1 VCFLAIKVGIL
12 KLQLFDAHT
21 HIDMKHF
28 QNDRERVLQRA
39 KDAGLVGM
47 VTCSIYPDSFRRT
60 LGIMKKHEGFVHHSA
75 GCQVSR
81 LTKSDADT
89 IISLIRKYAD
99 DVVAVGEVGLDYH
112 WVKAPSQRK
121 AQEPL
126 FRMFIDLAAE
136 LKKPI
141 VIHSRKADAEAVDFL
156 ERHFSGDVLMH
167 CFDGDADVA
176 ERVRDNGWH
185 ITLPANFRKYRNR
198 THAARVLPL
207 EQIMLETDGPY
218 LSPVEGRNEPA
229 NLTYGCRSL
238 SELLDL
244 PMEEVANAT
253 TRSAK
258 KFYGL

>member
-1 VCFLAIKVGIL
+1 MASKAGIF

-47 VTCSIYPDSFRRT
+47 VTCSIHPGSFRRT
-60 LGIMKKHEGFVHHSA
+60 LGILKKHEGFVHHSA

-89 IISLIRKYAD
+89 IISLTRKYAND
-99 DVVAVGEVGLDYH
+99 IVAVGEVGLDYH

-126 FRMFIDLAAE
+126 FRMFVDLAEE
-136 LKKPI
+136 LKKPL

-156 ERHFSGDVLMH
+156 ERSFSGDVLMH
-167 CFDGDADVA
+167 CFDGDADVT

-207 EQIMLETDGPY
+207 GQIMLETDGPY

-238 SELLDL
+238 SELRGL
-244 PMEEVANAT
+244 PMEEIAAAT
-253 TRSAK
+253 TKNAK